1 MYTHTERDIYIH
13 KYVSLHVFANT
24 DVHLSECIYIY
35 IYIHIKT
42 IERCDVMLKPGEDQE
57 CPQFLTPQRYGWFH
71 GYLHATRQAIAH

>member
-1 MYTHTERDIYIH
+1 MCLHIQMYIY
-13 KYVSLHVFANT
+13 LN
-24 DVHLSECIYIY
+24 IYIY

-42 IERCDVMLKPGEDQE
+42 IERCGVMLKPGEDQE